1 MLRGDPNPLAHL
13 LLIGDV
19 DLGEGRAKTGAH
31 PGHRGDDAGV
41 AATAAAIVGS
51 KPSSR
56 MTASF
61 VAKWRKNVMW
71 LTPAAR
77 TICSIVVASY
87 PCSAKSRVAVSW
99 RSARVRAALPVAT
112 TRC

>member
-1 MLRGDPNPLAHL
+1 MLRGDPDPLAHL

-19 DLGEGRAKTGAH
+19 KVGKGGAQPVHTRVTGGSA
-31 PGHRGDDAGV
+31 AGV

-56 MTASF
+56 TTASL

-71 LTPAAR
+71 LTPAVR
-77 TICSIVVASY
+77 TICSTVVASY

-99 RSARVRAALPVAT
+99 SSARVRAALFVR
-112 TRC
+112 TRIC